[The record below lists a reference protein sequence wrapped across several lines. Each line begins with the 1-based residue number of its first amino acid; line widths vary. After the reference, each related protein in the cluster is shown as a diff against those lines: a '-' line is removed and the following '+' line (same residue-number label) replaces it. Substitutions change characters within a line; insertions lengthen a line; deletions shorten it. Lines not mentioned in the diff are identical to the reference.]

1 MKSILG
7 ALALIVA
14 APALAQQAPA
24 ADPHAGHGQ
33 HQGRGEENH
42 SGHSGHSG
50 PDEHKMDCCKNCCDK
65 MKQQGKPM
73 ACCDEQVGAPKE
85 AEAAGSQHNH

>member
-7 ALALIVA
+7 ALALFVA
-14 APALAQQAPA
+14 APALAQQTPA

-33 HQGRGEENH
+33 HQGHGQDNQA
-42 SGHSGHSG
+42 GHSGHSG
-50 PDEHKMDCCKNCCDK
+50 PGEHKMDCCKTCCDK

-73 ACCDEQVGAPKE
+73 ACCDEHGEAPKD
-85 AEAAGSQHNH
+85 AVPADPQHNH